1 MKFSFL
7 LLLLSLLGSSLLNAQ
22 NPLGIQQYPAIKYT
36 GKPVSYDWTT
46 VDQFMA
52 DGLPNKAMAEIKRL
66 QEKAISE
73 KNVSE
78 FWRTMQE
85 LTVLVDQGMLEEEE
99 KQTIIWDY
107 SERADAFP
115 FPLNNIAHL
124 YLRNWFN
131 YAELSENEESKSW
144 KLGEKRVI
152 LTEEN
157 RADFVAFHEKAS
169 LNQAQSLMEWD
180 SEYCFYTTRFDPE
193 YEKDPRPELVKQYP
207 TLFDF
212 MAFSYIDNHQS
223 DFASYYYN
231 SGETIKIEDSLSFAP
246 TEALPTSADY
256 KRKDNWTF
264 PLLHAMEM
272 LHWTQNRF
280 TPYSHALEYRIQF
293 VSQNYQG
300 LNGENL
306 TQQAWKA
313 AEKRLQAKNHSSSA
327 IFTLKIAYELVRV
340 GKSYHWKNNT
350 NPTDE
355 LSKALQQI
363 EASLK
368 LYPDSEVADAL
379 KDLKKSILEDELSFN
394 IKTDLSLNEAQL
406 MGVDY
411 RNMNH
416 ATMVVYHVKKDYDQ
430 YSQNYLKQLQ
440 LEKIYTQQ
448 LTFDEDKHMLPHS
461 KDFLL
466 PAFTS
471 TGSYLILI
479 APDAEKID
487 AVLLA
492 DTLASQTDFAYKV
505 VQVSELTIKVSSEST
520 RNRIQVVHKQTG
532 KPIAGA
538 KVRYT
543 RKVYGMNNEHT
554 LLLKETTTNSDGIS
568 EADFTNE
575 FNYTVSYKG
584 DSIGDRLYRYSYGQ
598 ESIKTKMMVY
608 TDRSIY
614 RPGQTVNYKVIAY
627 DDNDTR
633 KGVVPDF
640 QVRLV
645 ATDQNGQQLASQNNR
660 TNQYGSVAGSFQ
672 LPLSGFLPG
681 QVYITINEGDA
692 YQYINVEEYKRPTFE
707 TLFDTLKTQYALG
720 DSITFSGKAIAY
732 AGYPIANAKVTVSVN
747 EQRYL
752 PWNYKGMLNEYDE
765 QEFTT
770 VTDDKG
776 NFSIRFKTEKGDDI
790 YGVNYSVSA
799 VVVNPTGETHDAYTS
814 LYIGKNR
821 FTIST
826 DIQNQLLSST
836 ENKAGVY
843 VYNSEGYE
851 QENVQVNYVIEKEIH
866 NVYMQKSAEESEFK
880 GFTASEFKKALPF
893 LKYYEVDKIIA
904 RVELAKGQLKSGEQI
919 DINEVLKGSPGI
931 YRITVSA
938 TDETGEVVSSSNVF
952 TMINTKSKKNQHPAT
967 FWAMTS
973 TATAQK
979 GDKIGLTI
987 GSSFKDLMAYV
998 EVIDKNGIVSSK
1010 WVKVSQ
1016 RKLLSIPVPANA
1028 KDNFTINVTAN
1039 YKHQS
1044 YQESFQIN
1052 LPDPKANLI
1061 VQLQTKRDYLQPG
1074 AKETWSVTVTDQEK
1088 TTVPTEL
1095 LVSMYDASLDE
1106 FSNHYWNATL
1116 TYPKYYYM
1124 SWSNRYETPVLA
1136 EDNRWRQYDYY
1147 GYRDY
1152 PGRYDRTVL
1161 MGAYD
1166 DMAESEVYFE
1176 DAMSNSPLPPPPPV
1190 GGTYSV
1196 STVGNGATT
1205 YSWTSADKN
1214 ATTIIDLDG
1223 EKGRNQAPARIRSN
1237 FSETAF
1243 FFPQLLAE
1251 SDGAYRF
1258 SFTVPDAL
1266 TRWRFM
1272 SMAHSKTLQT
1282 GYSEELFTARKELM
1296 VTPNVPRF
1304 FREGDVVEFAA
1315 KVSNETEA
1323 SVSTTTRL
1331 RFVDPYTEKDVT
1343 DQFGTIAPIT
1353 SSINGKSSA
1362 DVSWKLTVPK
1372 GTLTMVAYVIETTST
1387 TYSDAEKRAIP
1398 VLSSRVLL
1406 TESKPF
1412 TKTSAG
1418 ESTFTLDKV
1427 SKLGA
1432 GTEKVSLHLEIQTQP
1447 LWTTLMSLPYLMEF
1461 PHECAEQTFARYFA
1475 NVLARKII
1483 QENPEFERIIESWKQ
1498 DDPKAFMAQLEQ
1510 NPELKAIILA
1520 ETPWV
1525 MDAQNETQQRAHL
1538 ATLFDE
1544 NQLNAAIRQ
1553 ALAKLEELKTFE
1565 DAWGWFGNENSNLY
1579 ITQHIVSGFG
1589 QLKELGIDEDASMA
1603 EPALAHLN
1611 RWYEAQYKKLTPADK
1626 KVNAGLS
1633 DMVIHWL
1640 VARSYFTNEKS
1651 EAVTYYRQCME
1662 KQWKSYNLQ
1671 TQALMGI
1678 DALRGGNT
1686 AFAEKIKNSMIDRS
1700 TKKAD
1705 MGMYWNENTYGYN
1718 WNQATIETQSI
1729 IIEFFNKIK
1738 GLSTEIDQMQL
1749 WLLQNKRS
1757 NAWETTKST
1766 TYACYAL
1773 LVNRSTVARQINQVV
1788 KARLADGTNL
1798 GVLKNASGTERVWT
1812 GNDITPGKASVT
1824 IESSNNQPI
1833 FGAIHITYLSEQ
1845 DIVEKSSGD
1854 IRLERHFYREVDN
1867 KPVEVRAGETIEV
1880 GTKLKVSV
1888 TVTSNR
1894 ALEFVHI
1901 RAPHAYGFEPVNP
1914 LSGYRYGET
1923 GYYEVNRDASA
1934 ELFADF
1940 VKKGSTTF
1948 WYEIFATGKG
1958 ELSVGPAIAECMYA
1972 PEFRA
1977 NSTGLKVTVQ

>member
-7 LLLLSLLGSSLLNAQ
+7 LLLLSLVATSLLNAQ

-36 GKPVSYDWTT
+36 GKPVTYNWAS
-46 VDQFMA
+46 VDQFLA
-52 DGLPNKAMAEIKRL
+52 DGLPNKAMAEIKRM
-66 QEKAISE
+66 QQQAISE

-85 LTVLVDQGMLEEEE
+85 LTVLVDAGMLEEDAQQE
-99 KQTIIWDY
+99 IIWDY

-115 FPLNNIAHL
+115 FPMNNIAHL

-131 YAELSENEESKSW
+131 YRELSENEESKAW
-144 KLGEKRVI
+144 KMGEKYVT

-157 RADFVAFHEKAS
+157 RPDFIAYHEKAS

-180 SEYCFYTTRFDPE
+180 SEYAFYHTRFDPE
-193 YEKDPRPELVKQYP
+193 YETDPRPELVKLYP

-212 MAFSYIDNHQS
+212 MALSYIDNHQS

-231 SGETIKIEDSLSFAP
+231 PVEPTKIEDSLSFAS
-246 TEALPTSADY
+246 TEALPTSSDY
-256 KRKDNWTF
+256 TRNSNWTF
-264 PLLHAMEM
+264 PLFHAMEM

-280 TPYSHALEYRIQF
+280 STYSRVLEARTQF

-300 LNGENL
+300 VNGENL
-306 TQQAWKA
+306 TQKAWKA
-313 AEKRLQAKNHSSSA
+313 AEQRLLAKNHSSAA

-340 GKSYHWKNNT
+340 GKSYHWKNNPK
-350 NPTDE
+350 PTDE
-355 LSKALQQI
+355 LSNALQQI
-363 EASLK
+363 DASLK
-368 LYPDSEVADAL
+368 LFPDSEVADAL
-379 KDLKKSILEDELSFN
+379 KDLKKSILDDELAFT

-411 RNMNH
+411 RNLNH
-416 ATMVVYHVKKDYDQ
+416 ATMVVYHVKKDYEV
-430 YSQNYLKQLQ
+430 YSQNYLKKLT
-440 LEKIYTQQ
+440 LEKVYTQQ
-448 LTFDEDKHMLPHS
+448 LTFDEDKRMLPHS

-471 TGSYLILI
+471 TGTYLILI
-479 APDAEKID
+479 AADNEKID
-487 AVLLA
+487 AVLTA
-492 DTLASQTDFAYKV
+492 DTLANQTDFAYKV
-505 VQVSELTIKVSSEST
+505 VQVSELSVKVSSESS
-520 RNRIQVVHKQTG
+520 RNRIQVVNKQTG

-554 LLLKETTTNSDGIS
+554 LLLKETTTNSAGIS

-584 DSIGDRLYRYSYGQ
+584 DSVGDRLYRYSYGQ

-645 ATDQNGQQLASQNNR
+645 ATDQNSQQLASESKR
-660 TNQYGSVAGSFQ
+660 TNAYGSVAGSFQ

-681 QVYITINEGDA
+681 AVYLTINEGAA
-692 YQYINVEEYKRPTFE
+692 YQYITVEEYKRPTFE
-707 TLFDTLKTQYALG
+707 TVFDTLKTQYALG

-732 AGYPIANAKVTVSVN
+732 AGYPIANAKVTVEVN
-747 EQRYL
+747 EQRFF
-752 PWNYKGMLNEYDE
+752 PWNYKGMLSEYNE
-765 QEFTT
+765 QQFTT

-799 VVVNPTGETHDAYTS
+799 MVVNPTGETHDAYTY

-821 FTIST
+821 FTVST
-826 DIQNQLLSST
+826 DIQTQLLSSAD
-836 ENKAGVY
+836 NKAGVY

-851 QENVQVNYVIEKEIH
+851 QENVQVNYVIEKELH
-866 NVYMQKSAEESEFK
+866 NVYLQKSAEESEFK
-880 GFTASEFKKALPF
+880 AFTGNELKKVLPF
-893 LKYYEVDKIIA
+893 LMYYEVDKVIA

-919 DINEVLKGSPGI
+919 DINNVLKGAPGI

-952 TMINTKSKKNQHPAT
+952 TMINTKSKKNQHPAA

-973 TATAQK
+973 TWTAQK
-979 GDKIGLTI
+979 GDKIDVTI
-987 GSSFKDLMAYV
+987 GSSFKDLMAFV
-998 EVIDKNGIVSSK
+998 EVLDKNGIVSAK

-1039 YKHQS
+1039 YKNQF
-1044 YQESFQIN
+1044 YQQSFQIN

-1061 VQLQTKRDYLQPG
+1061 VKLETKRDYLQPG
-1074 AKETWSVTVTDQEK
+1074 AKETWSVTVTDEDK
-1088 TTVPTEL
+1088 TAVPSEL

-1106 FSNHYWNATL
+1106 FTNHYWNAQL
-1116 TYPKYYYM
+1116 TYPAYYYM
-1124 SWSNRYETPVLA
+1124 NWSSRYEAAVLS
-1136 EDNRWRQYDYY
+1136 ENNRWKQYDYY
-1147 GYRDY
+1147 GYNGDFG
-1152 PGRYDRTVL
+1152 GRFDRSVMRRGTWKDLDMFESQVSYD
-1161 MGAYD
+1161 
-1166 DMAESEVYFE
+1166 S
-1176 DAMSNSPLPPPPPV
+1176 PPPPPV
-1190 GGTYSV
+1190 GGVFSANAEVAQGNTYSF
-1196 STVGNGATT
+1196 TDT
-1205 YSWTSADKN
+1205 DKN
-1214 ATTIIDLDG
+1214 ANTISGLEG
-1223 EKGRNQAPARIRSN
+1223 QKGRDQAPVRIRSN

-1243 FFPQLLAE
+1243 FFPQLVAE

-1315 KVSNETEA
+1315 KVSNETDA

-1343 DQFGTIAPIT
+1343 EQFGTIAPVV

-1372 GTLTMVAYVIETTST
+1372 GTLTMVAYVIETTSS
-1387 TYSDAEKRAIP
+1387 TYSDAEKRAVP

-1412 TKTSAG
+1412 TKTTAG
-1418 ESTFTLDKV
+1418 ESTFTLEKV
-1427 SKLGA
+1427 AKLGA
-1432 GTEKVSLHLEIQTQP
+1432 GTEKVSLQLEIQTQP

-1475 NVLARKII
+1475 NVLAQKII
-1483 QENPEFERIIESWKQ
+1483 QDNPEFERIIESWKQ

-1553 ALAKLEELKTFE
+1553 ALSKLEELKTFE
-1565 DAWGWFGNENSNLY
+1565 DAWGWFGKESSNLY

-1589 QLKELGIDEDASMA
+1589 QLKELGIDEDAHIA

-1686 AFAEKIKNSMIDRS
+1686 TFAEKIKNSMLDRA
-1700 TKKAD
+1700 TKKPE
-1705 MGMYWNENTYGYN
+1705 MGMYWNENIYGYN

-1729 IIEFFNKIK
+1729 IIEFFSKTK
-1738 GLSTEIDQMQL
+1738 GVPDEIDQLQL

-1812 GNDITPGKASVT
+1812 GSEITPGKASVI

-1833 FGAIHITYLSEQ
+1833 FGALHITYLSEQ

-1867 KPVEVRAGETIEV
+1867 KLVEVKAGETIEI
-1880 GTKLKVSV
+1880 GTKLTVKV

-1948 WYEIFATGKG
+1948 SYEVFATGKG

-1977 NSTGLKVTVQ
+1977 NSTGLKVNVK